1 MRQENLDLR
10 PADNLEGRNC
20 LCQGRRAKT
29 TCRELLRDR
38 IALLRRP
45 ICKTSRVVSTYSAG
59 AAAAHSRMIVG
70 WQLASDLR
78 TDPVLEALKM
88 AVVDATRAP
97 ASN

>member
-1 MRQENLDLR
+1 LKGVTVFAKDVEPKR
-10 PADNLEGRNC
+10 PAASCYVTGSRFCVDRSAR
-20 LCQGRRAKT
+20 RRA
-29 TCRELLRDR
+29 
-38 IALLRRP
+38 
-45 ICKTSRVVSTYSAG
+45 SFSTYSAG